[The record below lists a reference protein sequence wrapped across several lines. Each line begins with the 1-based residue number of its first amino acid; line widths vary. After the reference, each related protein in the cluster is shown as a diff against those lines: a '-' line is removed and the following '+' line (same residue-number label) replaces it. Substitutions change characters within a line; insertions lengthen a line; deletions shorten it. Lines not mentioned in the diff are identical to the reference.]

1 MGSYVNLPDKSLRII
16 ILTLNKEFDEN
27 DIDIEGND
35 IFEEDTVN
43 LIDATLE
50 YFGVVGS
57 TNSRGQD
64 VELYSYFISLCLLNP
79 NYLDKNVPIQ
89 RPRLN
94 KYEVIHSESSRV
106 WQTTTYRTVIPSYI
120 ELDANMVNDLR
131 SIELYD
137 YWDGKIIYE
146 NVDDSESTGDEV
158 DEINMIRE

>member
-1 MGSYVNLPDKSLRII
+1 MGNYVNLPDKSLRVI

-27 DIDIEGND
+27 NINIEGND

-50 YFGVVGS
+50 YFGIG
-57 TNSRGQD
+57 GQD
-64 VELYSYFISLCLLNP
+64 IELYSYFISLCLLNP
-79 NYLDKNVPIQ
+79 GYLDKTVPIQ

-94 KYEVIHSESSRV
+94 NYEVIHDESSRV

-120 ELDANMVNDLR
+120 ELDKNMVNDLR
-131 SIELYD
+131 GIELYD

-146 NVDDSESTGDEV
+146 NVDDSESTDDEV
-158 DEINMIRE
+158 QEINRIQE

>member
-1 MGSYVNLPDKSLRII
+1 MSNYVNLPDKSLRVI

-27 DIDIEGND
+27 NIDIEGND

-50 YFGVVGS
+50 YFGIG
-57 TNSRGQD
+57 GQD
-64 VELYSYFISLCLLNP
+64 IELYSYFISLCLLNP
-79 NYLDKNVPIQ
+79 DYLDKNVPIQ

-120 ELDANMVNDLR
+120 ELDKNMVNDLR
-131 SIELYD
+131 GIELYD
-137 YWDGKIIYE
+137 YWDGEIISDY
-146 NVDDSESTGDEV
+146 VDDSESTGDEV
-158 DEINMIRE
+158 DEINRIRE

>member
-1 MGSYVNLPDKSLRII
+1 MGNYVNLPDKSLRVI

-27 DIDIEGND
+27 NIDIEGNT

-50 YFGVVGS
+50 YFGIKDQ
-57 TNSRGQD
+57 TI
-64 VELYSYFISLCLLNP
+64 ELYSYFISLCLLNP
-79 NYLDKNVPIQ
+79 DYLDKNVPIQ

-120 ELDANMVNDLR
+120 ELDKNMITDLR
-131 SIELYD
+131 GIELYD
-137 YWDGKIIYE
+137 YWDGQIINE
-146 NVDDSESTGDEV
+146 DIDDSESTGDEV
-158 DEINMIRE
+158 DEINIIRE

>member
-1 MGSYVNLPDKSLRII
+1 MVNYVNLPDKSLRVI

-27 DIDIEGND
+27 NIDIEGND

-50 YFGVVGS
+50 YFSIG
-57 TNSRGQD
+57 GQD
-64 VELYSYFISLCLLNP
+64 IELYTYFISLCLLNP
-79 NYLDKNVPIQ
+79 GYLDKTVPIQ

-94 KYEVIHSESSRV
+94 NYEVIHSESSRV

-120 ELDANMVNDLR
+120 ELDKNMVNDLR

-146 NVDDSESTGDEV
+146 NVDDSESTDDEV
-158 DEINMIRE
+158 QEINRIQE

>member
-1 MGSYVNLPDKSLRII
+1 MVNYVNLPDKSLRVI

-50 YFGVVGS
+50 YFSIG
-57 TNSRGQD
+57 GQD
-64 VELYSYFISLCLLNP
+64 IELYTYFISLCLLNP
-79 NYLDKNVPIQ
+79 GYLDKTVPIQ

-94 KYEVIHSESSRV
+94 NYEVIHSESSRV

-120 ELDANMVNDLR
+120 ELDKNMVNDLR

-146 NVDDSESTGDEV
+146 NVDDSESTDDEV
-158 DEINMIRE
+158 QEINRIQE

>member
-1 MGSYVNLPDKSLRII
+1 MVNYVNLPDKSLRVI

-27 DIDIEGND
+27 NIDIEGND

-50 YFGVVGS
+50 YFSIG
-57 TNSRGQD
+57 GQD
-64 VELYSYFISLCLLNP
+64 IELYTYFISLCLLNP
-79 NYLDKNVPIQ
+79 DYLDKNSPIK

-94 KYEVIHSESSRV
+94 KYEVIHDESSRV

-120 ELDANMVNDLR
+120 ELDKNMITDLR
-131 SIELYD
+131 GIELYD

-146 NVDDSESTGDEV
+146 NVDDSESTDDEV
-158 DEINMIRE
+158 QEINRIQE